1 MDIPDAVRTL
11 DSDLRAIVG
20 DRLRSL
26 VVYNAIAGDDR
37 ISTLAVVDGL
47 SADDLRASVGR
58 VAAWDDA
65 GLGTPL
71 LVAAQEFERS
81 LDAFPFEFGGILA
94 DYVLVSGSDPFAGL
108 RVDPAHLRHACE
120 VQARSQLLHLREGFL
135 ETRGRGDALAELL
148 LRSAPPLVALVQS
161 VARLEGT
168 AAFGG
173 EAAVIVEQR
182 IGVPAGSLAR
192 IVQLSGRKDL
202 SSDDARQLFPGY
214 LDAVQRLT
222 AYVDRWRAS

>member
-11 DSDLRAIVG
+11 DRDLRAIVG

-47 SADDLRASVGR
+47 SADDLRASVGQ

-148 LRSAPPLVALVQS
+148 LRSAPPLVALLQS

-168 AAFGG
+168 AAVGG
-173 EAAVIVEQR
+173 EAAAIVEQKA
-182 IGVPAGSLAR
+182 GVPAGSLAR
-192 IVQLSGRKDL
+192 IVPLSGRKEL
-202 SSDDARQLFPGY
+202 SSDDARRLFPGY

-222 AYVDRWRAS
+222 AYIDHWRAA